1 MTGQYVIIGGS
12 PPVNEELSRLI
23 RNHGIEKNNA
33 NTKLV
38 HRQSIPFDFYFRLR
52 SIKEKLSDGSVFY
65 CHDEVIKTNN
75 CIHILTDNE
84 IVLHPSSKEIEF
96 QNEK

>member
-38 HRQSIPFDFYFRLR
+38 HR
-52 SIKEKLSDGSVFY
+52 
-65 CHDEVIKTNN
+65 
-75 CIHILTDNE
+75 
-84 IVLHPSSKEIEF
+84 
-96 QNEK
+96 